1 MLPDYSLIAWLLIIF
16 SVYLTGVSK
25 GGFAGGFGTLSVPLM
40 ALAISPT
47 QAAGLLLPLLL
58 VMDAFAVKA
67 WWGKHDRAEVWR
79 FVPGLFIGVT
89 VGTLLF
95 GKSNVMGFSNMN
107 DMAKE
112 LNKMMSGGGLGMQ
125 GNTTSIKLDMIEYK
139 KLGLSVGDKVFLDL
153 TKAESSGV

>member
-1 MLPDYSLIAWLLIIF
+1 MYRRKEYVVGRVDAAPDA
-16 SVYLTGVSK
+16 
-25 GGFAGGFGTLSVPLM
+25 
-40 ALAISPT
+40 SPY
-47 QAAGLLLPLLL
+47 
-58 VMDAFAVKA
+58 
-67 WWGKHDRAEVWR
+67 
-79 FVPGLFIGVT
+79 VT
-89 VGTLLF
+89 VSLSSKKDVQEKNGPLSSPF

-139 KLGLSVGDKVFLDL
+139 KLGLSEGDKVFLDL